1 MTKARQRDP
10 ADVHDDEREHLPG
23 QREVDAY
30 DRFVAPE
37 PVRWPVRRGSAAEKN
52 VACRFSAVG
61 TVLLSRDDAGGYAWR
76 MKIVVRWLLLAAAL
90 LLVAQI
96 YSGVVV
102 TSFTSALIAAFVLGL
117 FNTLLRPILVLLTLP
132 VTVLTLGLFL
142 FVINALMFYFAASVL
157 QGFSVTGFVAA
168 LIGSLLYSLC
178 GLVIDAAMERIFQRG

>member
-1 MTKARQRDP
+1 
-10 ADVHDDEREHLPG
+10 
-23 QREVDAY
+23 
-30 DRFVAPE
+30 
-37 PVRWPVRRGSAAEKN
+37 
-52 VACRFSAVG
+52 
-61 TVLLSRDDAGGYAWR
+61 

-96 YSGVVV
+96 YSGVLV

-157 QGFSVTGFVAA
+157 QGFGVTGFGAA

-178 GLVIDAAMERIFQRG
+178 GLVIDAAMERMFQRS